1 MHIPSPFHV
10 LQVTIMH
17 FFEASVAD
25 VQPLCADVARI
36 EIDYP
41 QILPPFDPGS
51 HIDLKVYV
59 DGRLETRSYSVVE
72 HSAAQRLVIAVRRLP
87 SGRGGSLYMHQLQAG
102 ERLEAT
108 LPANH
113 FTLGLGAPEVL
124 LLAGGIGITPIVG
137 MARTL
142 KTRGIPFR
150 FVYLG
155 RSREAMPF
163 LDLLAAEFPEEL
175 QVQADDEHGVVD
187 PATLLAPLATDAE
200 IYMCGPVPMME
211 AVRAIWASQS
221 RAPERLRF
229 ETFGGAG
236 LKAAEAFRVKV
247 PARGLDFMV
256 PPNRSLLDALE
267 EAGAEPLYSCR
278 RGECGLCAVDVIEL
292 DGELDHR
299 DVFFS
304 ESQKQEGKHLCA
316 CVSRVIGSVSVE
328 LP

>member
-1 MHIPSPFHV
+1 
-10 LQVTIMH
+10 MH
-17 FFEASVAD
+17 FIETSVAD
-25 VQPLCADVARI
+25 VQPLCADVTRI
-36 EIDYP
+36 EIEYP

-59 DGRLETRSYSVVE
+59 EGRLETRSYSVVE
-72 HSAAQRLVIAVRRLP
+72 HSTAQRLVIAVRRLP
-87 SGRGGSLYMHQLQAG
+87 SGRGGSLYMHQLQPG
-102 ERLEAT
+102 QRVEAT

-113 FTLGLGAPEVL
+113 FTLGLRAPEVL
-124 LLAGGIGITPIVG
+124 LLAGGIGITPIIG

-142 KTRGIPFR
+142 RTRRIPFR
-150 FVYLG
+150 FAYLG
-155 RSREAMPF
+155 RSRAAMPF
-163 LDLLAAEFPEEL
+163 VGQLATEFPETL
-175 QVQADDEHGVVD
+175 VVHADDEQAALD
-187 PATLLAPLATDAE
+187 LPALLAPLAADAE

-211 AVRAIWASQS
+211 AVRAIWALQS

-229 ETFGGAG
+229 ETFAGAG
-236 LKAAEAFRVKV
+236 LKPAQAFRVKV
-247 PARGLDFMV
+247 PARGLDFVV
-256 PPNRSLLDALE
+256 PPNRSLLDALD

-278 RGECGLCAVDVIEL
+278 RGECGLCAVAVVEL

-304 ESQKQEGKHLCA
+304 EGQKREGKHLCA